1 LEENNMISITEA
13 FEKFKSRLEPG
24 EREENDAI
32 SRRERVKEVL
42 TAAFHLERVIITGSY
57 KRWTKIK
64 PLNDVDLFCILN
76 AEDESAYL
84 KKSSKVLLDA
94 FGKELSGEYGSGN
107 VRVWDKCVTVNFGSP
122 TPEDDSRVFSIDVV
136 PAFEDG
142 KAYKIPD
149 AYHPTG
155 WMKSDP
161 EIHAELATEAN
172 KKMDGNW
179 VSLVKMAKKCNARHG
194 KPIDPSFLIEVMAL
208 QLIVPPFS
216 GGGYKY
222 EIKSFIASL
231 DQQIGNVWPDPAKL
245 GPAVSGQ
252 MTPAKVAAARVVL
265 SKIGRAIDRAILAEK
280 QGRVGDA
287 LAIWR
292 DEVFGPM
299 FPLS

>member
-1 LEENNMISITEA
+1 MITIAEA

-32 SRRERVKEVL
+32 SRRERVKQVL
-42 TAAFHLERVIITGSY
+42 DEAFHLDRVIITGSY
-57 KRWTKIK
+57 KRWTKIR

-76 AEDESAYL
+76 AEDESEYL
-84 KKSSKVLLDA
+84 KKSSRVLLDA
-94 FGKELSGEYGSGN
+94 FGKELIREYGAGN
-107 VRVWDKCVTVNFGSP
+107 VRVWDKCVTVNFGTP

-149 AYHPTG
+149 VYRPTG

-161 EIHAELATEAN
+161 EIHAEMATKAN
-172 KKMDGNW
+172 KALDGNW
-179 VSLVKMAKKCNARHG
+179 VSLVKMAKKCNAHHG
-194 KPIDPSFLIEVMAL
+194 NPIEPSFLVEVMAL

-216 GGGYKY
+216 GGYKN
-222 EIKSFIASL
+222 EFRSFIASVE
-231 DQQIGNVWPDPAKL
+231 QHIGSVWPDPAGL
-245 GPAVSGQ
+245 GSAVSEQ
-252 MTPAKVAAARVVL
+252 MTPAKIANARSVL
-265 SKIGRAIDRAILAEK
+265 SKIGRSIDKAMLAER
-280 QGRVGDA
+280 QGRIGDA

>member
-1 LEENNMISITEA
+1 MITIAEA

-42 TAAFHLERVIITGSY
+42 DEAFHLDRVIITGSY

-76 AEDESAYL
+76 AENESEYL
-84 KKSSKVLLDA
+84 KKSSRVLLDA
-94 FGKELSGEYGSGN
+94 FGKKLIIEYGDSN
-107 VRVWDKCVTVNFGSP
+107 VKVWDKCVTVNFGTP
-122 TPEDDSRVFSIDVV
+122 TDEDNSRVFSIDVV

-149 AYHPTG
+149 AYHATG

-161 EIHAELATEAN
+161 EIHAEMATKAN
-172 KKMDGNW
+172 KAMDGNW
-179 VSLVKMAKKCNARHG
+179 VSLVKMAKKCNAHHG
-194 KPIDPSFLIEVMAL
+194 NPIQPSFLVEVMAL

-216 GGGYKY
+216 GGYKN
-222 EIKSFIASL
+222 EIRSFLASME
-231 DQQIGNVWPDPAKL
+231 QHIGNVWPDPAKL
-245 GPAVSGQ
+245 GPAVSDQ
-252 MTPAKVAAARVVL
+252 MTAAKVANARTVL
-265 SKIGRAIDRAILAEK
+265 AKISRSIDKAMLAER
-280 QGRVGDA
+280 QNRIGDA
-287 LAIWR
+287 LAVWR